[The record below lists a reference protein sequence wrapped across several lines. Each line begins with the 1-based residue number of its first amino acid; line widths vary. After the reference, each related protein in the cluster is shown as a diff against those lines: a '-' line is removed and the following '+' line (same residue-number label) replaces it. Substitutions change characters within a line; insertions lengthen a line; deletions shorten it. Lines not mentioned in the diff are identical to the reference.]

1 MRRYRWL
8 WIALLLALALAPWGR
23 WAPRWLTTLALPGR
37 QTVPVTPPAT
47 WTPAQPPPTV
57 TPLPTR
63 PGGSKTSTPIPAAPT
78 AAPTTEPTEPPP
90 TATLAPGQTPA
101 PTRESPTAAFG
112 GAATATPALAPTSAP
127 PTSSATPGPW
137 LWLHADPAIVGP
149 GSRVLLQV
157 EVANEGPQAIAEAV
171 VALSGLTLLTLAPPR
186 ANAGQVETQPGLL
199 LWRVGALAP
208 GAGAA
213 LELDAVVSD
222 LVLPDGALP
231 LRAVLTWRGGGPL
244 VQEIALALPWA
255 PLPAVGK

>member
-8 WIALLLALALAPWGR
+8 WIVLLLALALPPWGR

-37 QTVPVTPPAT
+37 QTVPITPPAT

-63 PGGSKTSTPIPAAPT
+63 PGGSRTHTPIPA
-78 AAPTTEPTEPPP
+78 PTEAPP
-90 TATLAPGQTPA
+90 TVTLAPGQTPS
-101 PTRESPTAAFG
+101 PSPT
-112 GAATATPALAPTSAP
+112 GALTATAVGDATPTSASAS
-127 PTSSATPGPW
+127 PTGAPALGATPGLW

-149 GSRVLLQV
+149 GSRALLQV

-171 VALSGLTLLTLAPPR
+171 VALSGLTPLTLAPPR
-186 ANAGQVETQPGLL
+186 PSAGQVEAQPGLL

-213 LELDAVVSD
+213 LELDVVVSD

-231 LRAVLTWRGGGPL
+231 LRAALTWRGGGPL